1 MAREVDFLLR
11 HAAGHLRLVLVGRVD
26 PVLPLYR
33 YRLDE
38 LMVEVRAADLA
49 FTDEEA
55 GQLLRGLGL
64 RLSDDSVH
72 DLNERLKGWAAG
84 LRFAARAL
92 ADREDPEQSAATVV
106 AQTGDINE
114 YLLGEVLGV
123 QTPEVRQFLLDTCVT
138 DQLTPELVEE
148 LVGPA
153 GLHTLAEVARAG
165 SFIEQVSEQPG
176 SFRYYPFF
184 RDLLRVQLAY
194 EAPRRRAELQR
205 RAAAW
210 YRRHDLVDRSVAHL
224 AAVPAWEEVATEL
237 AEPAAV
243 GRMILQGRGALLHD
257 IAGQVPPDLE
267 GQAAC
272 VVRAVAALV
281 SGDRGRCQDELV
293 AARRTPSGGRTRD
306 EGVAVSMAVVDAL
319 RASLGEDAETADVRA
334 EEAERLVGAPPLP
347 AAAGVEV
354 QALVELGRGVALLRR
369 GDLAA
374 ARSTLRVATELG
386 GTLGYAAFRADCLG
400 YLALVDALEGHLSRA
415 SRTADESLTAATD
428 AGVPVGERSPAAR
441 VALAAVALEQY
452 DLDAAREHVPA
463 ATAST
468 KLAEDPVSR
477 AVAEGVV
484 AGLERAAGNVQP
496 ALARL
501 DSAAEDLAATDPW
514 LADHLRSEAARLRL
528 ASGQAEVALHELES
542 IHDHD
547 SREVAVIAAA
557 AYSAQGMVAAA
568 EGSLARTRGGDLP
581 LRLEVPKL
589 LVEVAEESRQ
599 HSSGRAR
606 VLLARALRLAAPE
619 EMRRPF
625 REAAPPVQRVLSSDP
640 RLLREHEWL
649 SHVGARVPGQ
659 ALGSASGRRTSAPEV
674 VETLTAKELEVL
686 EHLEEL
692 LTTEEIAEKMFVSV
706 NTVRT
711 HVRSILRKLGVNR
724 RNAAVRKARDLGML
738 AS

>member
-1 MAREVDFLLR
+1 
-11 HAAGHLRLVLVGRVD
+11 
-26 PVLPLYR
+26 
-33 YRLDE
+33 
-38 LMVEVRAADLA
+38 
-49 FTDEEA
+49 
-55 GQLLRGLGL
+55 
-64 RLSDDSVH
+64 
-72 DLNERLKGWAAG
+72 
-84 LRFAARAL
+84 
-92 ADREDPEQSAATVV
+92 
-106 AQTGDINE
+106 
-114 YLLGEVLGV
+114 
-123 QTPEVRQFLLDTCVT
+123 
-138 DQLTPELVEE
+138 
-148 LVGPA
+148 
-153 GLHTLAEVARAG
+153 
-165 SFIEQVSEQPG
+165 
-176 SFRYYPFF
+176 
-184 RDLLRVQLAY
+184 
-194 EAPRRRAELQR
+194 
-205 RAAAW
+205 
-210 YRRHDLVDRSVAHL
+210 
-224 AAVPAWEEVATEL
+224 
-237 AEPAAV
+237 
-243 GRMILQGRGALLHD
+243 
-257 IAGQVPPDLE
+257 
-267 GQAAC
+267 
-272 VVRAVAALV
+272 
-281 SGDRGRCQDELV
+281 
-293 AARRTPSGGRTRD
+293 
-306 EGVAVSMAVVDAL
+306 
-319 RASLGEDAETADVRA
+319 
-334 EEAERLVGAPPLP
+334 
-347 AAAGVEV
+347 
-354 QALVELGRGVALLRR
+354 
-369 GDLAA
+369 
-374 ARSTLRVATELG
+374 
-386 GTLGYAAFRADCLG
+386 
-400 YLALVDALEGHLSRA
+400 
-415 SRTADESLTAATD
+415 
-428 AGVPVGERSPAAR
+428 